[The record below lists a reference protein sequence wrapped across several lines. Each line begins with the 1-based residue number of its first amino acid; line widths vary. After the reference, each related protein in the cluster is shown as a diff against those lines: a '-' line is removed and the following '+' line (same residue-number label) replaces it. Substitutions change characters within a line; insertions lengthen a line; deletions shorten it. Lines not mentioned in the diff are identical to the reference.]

1 MPPRRLLK
9 KTLPSA
15 NSPIRYIVYT
25 ALAILLVV
33 SFYVKPKTSYT
44 PGVSGIVQQTHPTG
58 AEVHATMLQRPADEL
73 NANVRRADHSQQ
85 SDLLATAD
93 HVSSQQEAPL
103 KRPEAA
109 GQDPFEEMHTR
120 SDHARDEAGGVEAAN
135 GVGEGRMV
143 SEETMPGDE
152 LDDEQDGHFAAS
164 AQHVH
169 DGEQAGALDAHS
181 VKETVFGGRMNYS
194 EVLAELYIPRTPTWP
209 QAEVHRLV
217 INRQSPFNK
226 YDRHVKGPA
235 PWMPATDLHVRYGT
249 CAVVGN
255 GGSLLKSR
263 YGEAI
268 DAHDAVFRF
277 NDGPTA
283 GFEDYV
289 GHKTTYRFINNNWSR
304 IWLRKR
310 PKGLSNAT
318 GEEERPEEAAWVG
331 RRRMG
336 RRGMKEMRHVVLG
349 RVHDNPAMGVK
360 EVWLGKLLGEL
371 LLRLLDKLLLRLLG
385 ELLLRLLG
393 ELLLWR

>member
-1 MPPRRLLK
+1 
-9 KTLPSA
+9 
-15 NSPIRYIVYT
+15 
-25 ALAILLVV
+25 
-33 SFYVKPKTSYT
+33 
-44 PGVSGIVQQTHPTG
+44 
-58 AEVHATMLQRPADEL
+58 
-73 NANVRRADHSQQ
+73 
-85 SDLLATAD
+85 
-93 HVSSQQEAPL
+93 
-103 KRPEAA
+103 
-109 GQDPFEEMHTR
+109 MHTR

-209 QAEVHRLV
+209 QAE
-217 INRQSPFNK
+217 
-226 YDRHVKGPA
+226 GPA

-310 PKGLSNAT
+310 PK
-318 GEEERPEEAAWVG
+318 
-331 RRRMG
+331 
-336 RRGMKEMRHVVLG
+336 
-349 RVHDNPAMGVK
+349 
-360 EVWLGKLLGEL
+360 
-371 LLRLLDKLLLRLLG
+371 
-385 ELLLRLLG
+385 
-393 ELLLWR
+393 